1 MNEDMLDQTV
11 DQLALADRWFRVDHA
26 LSESCRPDTSI
37 WGCFDVQTPS
47 LNARPVTV
55 GGRAAA
61 WFVRVGAFDAVLR
74 YYRRGGLV
82 ARFVQDRYFWSG
94 LEKTRSSLEFDLLR
108 MMWRAGLPVP
118 RPLGAAAWRS
128 GMTYRAAL
136 LTECIPG
143 ARPLAQ
149 SDALEIWSRG
159 GAAIARM
166 HRFGVWHA
174 DLNVYN
180 ILYDA
185 KGKVWLIDF
194 DRGRMGK
201 LTPGQRTEN
210 LARLLRSLKKLSL
223 ARQSEYWQAL
233 LEGYHADPLKSD
245 F

>member
-1 MNEDMLDQTV
+1 
-11 DQLALADRWFRVDHA
+11 
-26 LSESCRPDTSI
+26 
-37 WGCFDVQTPS
+37 
-47 LNARPVTV
+47 
-55 GGRAAA
+55 
-61 WFVRVGAFDAVLR
+61 
-74 YYRRGGLV
+74 
-82 ARFVQDRYFWSG
+82 
-94 LEKTRSSLEFDLLR
+94 
-108 MMWRAGLPVP
+108 
-118 RPLGAAAWRS
+118 
-128 GMTYRAAL
+128 
-136 LTECIPG
+136 
-143 ARPLAQ
+143 
-149 SDALEIWSRG
+149 
-159 GAAIARM
+159 M